1 MRIVVALGGN
11 ALLPRGERLS
21 VENQQRAIIMA
32 ARVLAATILGG
43 YELVITHG
51 NGPQVGLLALQSL
64 AGPADGVMPLDVLGA
79 ESEGWIG
86 YALELALRNA
96 LPSGADVVTL
106 LTQTLVDANDAAFS
120 APTKPI
126 GPVYNEDQA
135 ERLVASHNWS
145 IAPDGKGWRRVV
157 ASPKP
162 RGIVEITSIKRL
174 INAGVTV
181 ICAGGGGIPVCVGAD
196 GSLAGVEAVIDKDA
210 TSALLAEQVGAA
222 LFVMLTDVGGVYL
235 DYGSKDQR
243 MIAGAGPEVLAAH
256 AAAFQAGSMGPK
268 VSAACAFVQ
277 HTGQPAAIGA
287 LDDLVDMIAGRKGTI
302 VSPGGG
308 ELSFHAASG

>member
-11 ALLPRGERLS
+11 ALLQRGERLS
-21 VENQQRAIIMA
+21 VENQQRAIITA
-32 ARVLAATILGG
+32 ARVLGATMLEGH
-43 YELVITHG
+43 ELVITHG

-64 AGPADGVMPLDVLGA
+64 AGPAEGVLPLDVLGA

-96 LPSGADVVTL
+96 LPPGADVVTL

-126 GPVYNEDQA
+126 GPVYDEDQA
-135 ERLVASHNWS
+135 ERLVVSHNWS

-162 RGIVEITSIKRL
+162 RGIVEIASIKRL
-174 INAGVTV
+174 IRAGVTV
-181 ICAGGGGIPVCVGAD
+181 ICAGGGGIPVCAGAD

-222 LFVMLTDVGGVYL
+222 LFVMLTDVDGVYL

-268 VSAACAFVQ
+268 VAAACAFVR

-308 ELSFHAASG
+308 ELSFREATG